1 MCKIRLNRNKNI
13 GRVLFIVEGG
23 RTEFSLLR
31 RIFCD
36 LLQYEYLDEQFR
48 SLIEE
53 YNMRIP

>member
-36 LLQYEYLDEQFR
+36 LLQYEYLDEQFQ